1 MKPPHRSAC
10 EHMSTAVLHA
20 HASDGRRSASL
31 PFKTNSSASHRGVL
45 RLCAAA
51 SHGHSE
57 QRARIK
63 RLLSRALERCLVGT
77 ASTVKHNK
85 HGDQHEQ
92 SERREHREQSEH
104 QKQSLVGW
112 A

>member
-1 MKPPHRSAC
+1 MKPPHRSAS

-31 PFKTNSSASHRGVL
+31 PFKNDSSTSHRGVL

-77 ASTVKHNK
+77 ASTVSTVSTAINESKVCSASS
-85 HGDQHEQ
+85 G
-92 SERREHREQSEH
+92 SRVS
-104 QKQSLVGW
+104 
-112 A
+112 